1 MRNAAGC
8 VVKIKQCSSRRENR
22 SMASFKKNFTILMTL
37 QVSTYLAPLL
47 TLPWLARVL
56 GPNEY
61 GRLSFALAFTTYFV
75 TLTNFS
81 FSLTATPKV
90 LINRDN
96 RAMRSQIFWEIIG
109 S

>member
-8 VVKIKQCSSRRENR
+8 VVKIKQCSSRGKT
-22 SMASFKKNFTILMTL
+22 AQWLHKKNFTILMTL

-61 GRLSFALAFTTYFV
+61 CRLSFALAFTTYFV
-75 TLTNFS
+75 TLTNS
-81 FSLTATPKV
+81 
-90 LINRDN
+90 R
-96 RAMRSQIFWEIIG
+96 
-109 S
+109 